1 MKRFSE
7 FITESE
13 LLTEM
18 ARVGFMSDLQVIVY
32 TDDPG
37 NVPHVHILDKE
48 IPHRFDCCVKLEYP
62 EYFDHG
68 SHNDHLNASG
78 RHRLNDFMNSKC
90 KDSRYENNYDLAV
103 SMWNLNNSDKTVE
116 LERYE
121 DGRIIVPDYSTLH

>member
-7 FITESE
+7 FVNESK

-37 NVPHVHILDKE
+37 NVPHVHIVDKE
-48 IPHRFDCCVKLEYP
+48 IPHRFDCCVKLETP

-68 SHNDHLNASG
+68 HHQDHLNTSE
-78 RHRLNDFMNSKC
+78 RHKLNEFMNSKC

-103 SMWNLNNSDKTVE
+103 SMWNLNNSDKTVQ
-116 LERYE
+116 LERYD